1 MDIHSVCVCNQ
12 IYGGWER
19 QSTGHSLV
27 EKSLPCLSV
36 VQSVHGSYDVSVDGS
51 PTLSTGPMGVFVAPR
66 GKEQRLRHCPDPSD
80 GTMTAQWLFLDVEVN
95 RHYRLDDLYTF
106 PVILPSRYNEE
117 IYTLLRRIG
126 QTDSLLGRLPAIDRV
141 IEILLE
147 VGSLTEQ
154 MSETTAV
161 LQNYIENHYTRPISA
176 EELAR
181 TLHCA
186 RSGVYKY
193 FQSAF
198 GTTPSHY
205 INGVRIRH
213 ARMLLEET
221 DLPVA
226 QVGAAVGIPDAS
238 YFSKLFRRYVGCT
251 MGEYRAMT
259 HTRGL

>member
-1 MDIHSVCVCNQ
+1 MDIHSVCVCSHK
-12 IYGGWER
+12 YGGWER
-19 QSTGHSLV
+19 HSTGHSLV
-27 EKSLPCLSV
+27 EKSLPYLSV

-51 PTLSTGPMGVFVAPR
+51 PTVSTGAMGVFVAPR
-66 GKEQRLRHCPDPSD
+66 GKEQKLWHCPDPSD
-80 GTMTAQWLFLDVEVN
+80 GTMTAQWLFLDVEIN

-106 PVILPSRYNEE
+106 PVILPTRYNGEM
-117 IYTLLRRIG
+117 YTLLRSIG
-126 QTDSLLGRLPAIDRV
+126 QTDSLLSRLPAIDRV

-251 MGEYRAMT
+251 MGEYRVMT